1 MAEKSTFI
9 MLDRNITKW
18 RWYKDGNTV
27 RVFLHL
33 LINANIQPC
42 GFENITVERGQVV
55 SSYEKIGGT
64 LKLTPKQVRTAISH
78 LKSTGTVATRI
89 YPKFQ
94 VFTIV
99 NYDYYQSF
107 RAPNES
113 LKGQSEGTQ
122 RATKGQQYNNI
133 NNINNVNNENNKYIP
148 SSEENFAFD
157 FLKEDKI

>member
-9 MLDRNITKW
+9 KLDRNITKW
-18 RWYKDGNTV
+18 RWYQDGNTV
-27 RVFLHL
+27 RGFLHL
-33 LINANIQPC
+33 LINANITPH
-42 GFENITVERGQVV
+42 GFESITVERGQVV

-113 LKGQSEGTQ
+113 LKGQSEGSQ
-122 RATKGQQYNNI
+122 RAPEGQQYNNI
-133 NNINNVNNENNKYIP
+133 KNNKNEKNIYAP
-148 SSEENFAFD
+148 SSKENLLFEFFEGD
-157 FLKEDKI
+157 DEI

>member
-42 GFENITVERGQVV
+42 GFENITVERGQVIT
-55 SSYEKIGGT
+55 SYDSLDNA
-64 LKLTPKQVRTAISH
+64 LKLSKQQIRNSIAH
-78 LKSTGTVATRI
+78 LKSTETITVKR
-89 YPKFQ
+89 YSKFQ
-94 VFTIV
+94 LITIT
-99 NYDYYQSF
+99 NYDYYQSK
-107 RAPNES
+107 PT
-113 LKGQSEGTQ
+113 LTQ
-122 RATKGQQYNNI
+122 HSHNTHSTFKQHQYNNI
-133 NNINNVNNENNKYIP
+133 NNLNNENNDNNKYIP